1 MGAIDVPA
9 GLDPSQSARLE
20 GATTTSQETFALSSF
35 LLIAFSFVV
44 LCFALSHLPWS
55 YFRIQHHGFSGW
67 SLSSSPAPIKRARSI
82 LGGHKHHED
91 RDAASI
97 AAALPK
103 RRGKFPFAV
112 LSTVTIPRIGLSVPQ
127 ATLLVIAIV
136 IITIACFAGEQLFD
150 GLYTY
155 WIRCDYACS
164 LRDTAREQGVRC
176 WNNYSSWIRI
186 GEFYPQ
192 HGAVN

>member
-44 LCFALSHLPWS
+44 LCFALSHLPWT
-55 YFRIQHHGFSGW
+55 YFRIQHNGFSGW

-136 IITIACFAGEQLFD
+136 IITIACFAGSNYLTDSTRTGYVAITLVPCVILLGNKVFGVGTITQVGYASVSF
-150 GLYTY
+150 
-155 WIRCDYACS
+155 IRS
-164 LRDTAREQGVRC
+164 TA
-176 WNNYSSWIRI
+176 
-186 GEFYPQ
+186 P
-192 HGAVN
+192 

>member
-136 IITIACFAGEQLFD
+136 IITIACFAGSNYLTDSTRTGYVAITLVPCVILLGNKVFGVGTITQVGYASVSF
-150 GLYTY
+150 
-155 WIRCDYACS
+155 IRS
-164 LRDTAREQGVRC
+164 TA
-176 WNNYSSWIRI
+176 
-186 GEFYPQ
+186 P
-192 HGAVN
+192 